1 MKESKANLA
10 KFAIIMK
17 MFGVNCGVEEIT
29 KNQINVYF
37 TAFKP
42 FPIAGVEK
50 AFSRVM
56 YDWIYNKF
64 PPVGVFMKAMEKD
77 QPLLE
82 DIAEIQATEVIKQ
95 MQLHGIYG
103 TPEFKDP
110 ITKEL
115 TKHRFVLATLC
126 RTMKDGD
133 EKWFVKEFVRAYKAF
148 ERNKKNLLI
157 EIPPELKQITDNL
170 FEGIDG
176 S

>member
-1 MKESKANLA
+1 MKTSKSNLA
-10 KFAIIMK
+10 KFATFMK
-17 MFGVNCGVEEIT
+17 AFEINCGVEERT
-29 KNQINVYF
+29 KEQINFYF

-42 FPIAGVEK
+42 FPISEVEK

-56 YDWIYNKF
+56 YDWIYNRF
-64 PPVGVFMKAMEKD
+64 PTVGVFMKALKED

-82 DIAEIQATEVIKQ
+82 DLAEIQAAEVIKQ

-148 ERNKKNLLI
+148 ERNKENLLI

-170 FEGIDG
+170 FERIE
-176 S
+176 

>member
-1 MKESKANLA
+1 MKTSKNNLA
-10 KFAIIMK
+10 KFATFMK
-17 MFGVNCGVEEIT
+17 AFEINCDVKERT
-29 KNQINVYF
+29 KEQINFYF
-37 TAFKP
+37 TVFRP
-42 FPIAGVEK
+42 FPISEVEK
-50 AFSRVM
+50 AFSRVLH
-56 YDWIYNKF
+56 DWIYNRF
-64 PPVGVFMKAMEKD
+64 PPVGVFMKAIEKE

-82 DIAEIQATEVIKQ
+82 DIAEIQAAEVIKQ

-133 EKWFVKEFVRAYKAF
+133 EKWFVKEFIKAYKAF
-148 ERNKKNLLI
+148 ERNKENLLI

-170 FEGIDG
+170 FEKIE
-176 S
+176 

>member
-1 MKESKANLA
+1 MKDSKDNLA
-10 KFAIIMK
+10 KFTIFMK
-17 MFGVNCGVEEIT
+17 AFSVNCGVVEIT
-29 KNQINVYF
+29 KDQVNLYF
-37 TAFKP
+37 TAFKQ
-42 FPIAGVEK
+42 FSIDEVEK
-50 AFSRVM
+50 AFLRVM

-64 PPVGVFMKAMEKD
+64 PPVGVFMKAIERD

-82 DIAEIQATEVIKQ
+82 DVAEIQAVEVIKQ

-133 EKWFVKEFVRAYKAF
+133 EKWFVKEFVKAYRAF
-148 ERNKKNLLI
+148 DRNKENLSI

-170 FEGIDG
+170 FESIA
-176 S
+176 